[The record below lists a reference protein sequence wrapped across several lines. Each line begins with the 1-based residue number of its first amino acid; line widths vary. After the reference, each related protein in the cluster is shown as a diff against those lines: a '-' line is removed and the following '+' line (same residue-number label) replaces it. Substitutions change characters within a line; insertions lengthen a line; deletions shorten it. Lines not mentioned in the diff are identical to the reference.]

1 MGQPVAGRVLDGH
14 RLRLAEDRL
23 SIAVQIPELV
33 PFFGLGL
40 AAYLAAGSL
49 AVRAVP
55 ERDDAAPAAGAPPV
69 LVRVAAGRL
78 AVVVDAVVAPGHGVP
93 LWLGAGLHGNRMAPA
108 MAPASPRDLANCG
121 LDLVGGTRFELVT
134 SSVSGKR
141 SPTELTARE
150 AEAGI
155 EPAYRALQA
164 LA

>member
-69 LVRVAAGRL
+69 LVRVAAGRG
-78 AVVVDAVVAPGHGVP
+78 VVVIDGV
-93 LWLGAGLHGNRMAPA
+93 LAPA
-108 MAPASPRDLANCG
+108 
-121 LDLVGGTRFELVT
+121 T
-134 SSVSGKR
+134 
-141 SPTELTARE
+141 
-150 AEAGI
+150 
-155 EPAYRALQA
+155 AYRYEPERACAGTEWLPLG
-164 LA
+164 LACLASSF